1 MEENKTPTAGILR
14 IPCRGFS
21 LPYDGAI
28 DWVGSFLHV
37 PRKCHIWHRTSGT
50 VPHSR
55 YRTVVIAT
63 SGTVPPTPAHPAP
76 HIWHRTANTV
86 TYQK

>member
-14 IPCRGFS
+14 IPCRGCG
-21 LPYDGAI
+21 LLYDGAI

-37 PRKCHIWHRTSGT
+37 PRKCHIR
-50 VPHSR
+50 
-55 YRTVVIAT
+55 
-63 SGTVPPTPAHPAP
+63 
-76 HIWHRTANTV
+76 HRTAITA

>member
-37 PRKCHIWHRTSGT
+37 PRKCHIWHRAANTGT
-50 VPHSR
+50 AAIS
-55 YRTVVIAT
+55 
-63 SGTVPPTPAHPAP
+63 HPLPP
-76 HIWHRTANTV
+76 HIKNNFFIPLPRPFSGSSGRWRA
-86 TYQK
+86 